1 MGTHY
6 KGTEEEVRALDTFIK
21 LLRAAESTTA
31 RLSRH
36 MAAHRLTVS
45 QFGAMEALLHLGPLC
60 QCDLGKKLL
69 KSSGNITMVVD
80 NLEKQGFVERRREV
94 EDRRFV
100 TVHLTDKGQRF
111 IAEIFPRHVAAIVE
125 EMGALTPPEQEDL
138 GRLCRKLGR
147 REGDKKST

>member
-6 KGTEEEVRALDTFIK
+6 QGTEEEVRVLDAYIK

-36 MAAHRLTVS
+36 MASFGLTVS
-45 QFGAMEALLHLGPLC
+45 QFGTLEALLHLGPLW

-69 KSSGNITMVVD
+69 KSGGNVTMVVD
-80 NLEKQGFVERRREV
+80 NLEKRGLVERRREG

-100 TVHLTDKGQRF
+100 KVHLTEEGHRL
-111 IAEIFPRHVAAIVE
+111 IREMFPHHVKAILK
-125 EMGALTPPEQEDL
+125 EMNILTASEQEDL

-147 REGDKKST
+147 KEG

>member
-6 KGTEEEVRALDTFIK
+6 RGTEEEVRALDAYIK
-21 LLRAAESTTA
+21 LLRAADSTTS

-36 MAAHRLTVS
+36 MSTKGLTVS
-45 QFGAMEALLHLGPLC
+45 QFGTLEALLHLGPLF

-69 KSSGNITMVVD
+69 KSGGNVTMVVD
-80 NLEKQGFVERRREV
+80 NLQKRGLVERRREG

-100 TVHLTDKGQRF
+100 KVSLTEEGRKLIGDF
-111 IAEIFPRHVAAIVE
+111 FPCHAAAIVE
-125 EMGALTPPEQEDL
+125 EMRALTPPEQEEL

-147 REGDKKST
+147 REKA

>member
-1 MGTHY
+1 VGTHY
-6 KGTEEEVRALDTFIK
+6 RGTEEEVRALDAFIK
-21 LLRAAESTTA
+21 LLRAAESTSS

-45 QFGAMEALLHLGPLC
+45 QFGALEALLHLGPLF

-69 KSSGNITMVVD
+69 KSSGNVTMVVD
-80 NLEKQGFVERRREV
+80 NLEKQGFVERRREG

-100 TVHLTDKGQRF
+100 TVHLTEKGRGF
-111 IAEIFPRHVAAIVE
+111 IAGIFPRHVAAIVE
-125 EMGALTPPEQEDL
+125 EMGVLSPSEQEEL

-147 REGDKKST
+147 REGA